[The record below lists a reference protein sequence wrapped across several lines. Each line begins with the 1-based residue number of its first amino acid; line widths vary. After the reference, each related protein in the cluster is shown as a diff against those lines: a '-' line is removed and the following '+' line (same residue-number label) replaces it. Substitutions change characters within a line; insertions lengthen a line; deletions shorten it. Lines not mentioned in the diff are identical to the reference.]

1 MVLREADPEDGQQVI
16 HTPPGPVPE
25 INAEAFE
32 ERAATL
38 GYEGGISRADDEHAA
53 RALAKRSR

>member
-1 MVLREADPEDGQQVI
+1 
-16 HTPPGPVPE
+16 
-25 INAEAFE
+25 
-32 ERAATL
+32 L